1 MNRAISVLGLGNWGT
16 ALANH
21 LALKGHDV
29 LGWSIEPDVVE
40 GINSTGRNIRFLST
54 VQLSPNLKAT
64 TSLDEVLQR
73 DILIVAVPSMALTDL
88 SPKLRAPQSALVVSA
103 VKGVEELTLATPLT
117 HIESLHSARYR
128 LAVLSGPSFAR
139 DVVVQRPCG
148 VVAASRD
155 ESVARAVAE
164 LFTSDSMKVYVSTDP
179 LGVEIGGI
187 TKNVIALAVGV
198 SDGLGLGDSAR
209 AGLITRGLAEM
220 MRLAE
225 AMGAD
230 RQTLAGLSGLG
241 DLSMTATCDTSRNRT
256 VGLRLGKGEK
266 LDHIVASL
274 GSVAEGVSSTPLVMK
289 LAERYKVEMPITVHV
304 SKLLNGEM
312 SAQELVKSLVTRPMR
327 REF

>member
-1 MNRAISVLGLGNWGT
+1 MSATISVLGLGNWGT

-21 LALKGHDV
+21 LALKGLEV
-29 LGWSIEPDVVE
+29 LGWSREPDVVAS
-40 GINSTGRNIRFLST
+40 INNVGRNARFLADIN
-54 VQLSPNLKAT
+54 LSPRLKAT
-64 TSLDEVLQR
+64 EDLSAALQPPT
-73 DILIVAVPSMALTDL
+73 IIVAVPSGALTSL
-88 SPKLRAPQSALVVSA
+88 TPQLLATPHTLIVSA
-103 VKGVEELTLATPLT
+103 VKGVEEGSLATPLS
-117 HIESLHSARYR
+117 HIESTHPRRYR

-139 DVVVQRPCG
+139 DVIAQRPCG

-155 ESVARAVAE
+155 ESVAHEVAT
-164 LFTSDSMKVYVSTDP
+164 LFSSESMKVYVSTDP

-220 MRLAE
+220 MRLAD

-241 DLSMTATCDTSRNRT
+241 DLAMTASCDNSRNRT
-256 VGLRLGKGEK
+256 VGLRLGRGEK
-266 LDHIVASL
+266 LSEIVASL
-274 GSVAEGVSSTPLVMK
+274 GSVAEGVSSTPLVIK
-289 LAERYKVEMPITVHV
+289 LADQYAVEMPITAHV
-304 SKLLNGEM
+304 AKLLGGEM
-312 SAQELVKSLVTRPMR
+312 SPLDLVRSLIARPVR